1 MRRAGPLLLFAA
13 RYLAMLAAL
22 AGLATGCL
30 ASTFATLICFDSCP
44 TRDAYFSRL
53 LPGALTLLAPCAALA
68 TLALVLFLA
77 YCFATRQSRRAII
90 ALQYFLAGGLVA
102 VAALA
107 TLAQIGKS
115 TLPIYAE
122 GVLVEGSA
130 VGWAQMWGLA
140 LIVVAVA
147 WSGILAY
154 LIQRPPKEPPRKV
167 SDVEAAPSPQRSS
180 SLSAPP
186 RSLSDASSSMGR
198 EPSPE
203 STFCVRAP
211 RLFRAYYR

>member
-13 RYLAMLAAL
+13 RYLAILSAL
-22 AGLATGCL
+22 AGLAAGCL

-44 TRDAYFSRL
+44 TRNDYFSRL

-90 ALQYFLAGGLVA
+90 ALLYFLAGGLVA

-115 TLPIYAE
+115 TLPTYEE
-122 GVLVEGSA
+122 GALVEGSA
-130 VGWAQMWGLA
+130 VGWAQMWALA

-154 LIQRPPKEPPRKV
+154 LIQRPPKEPSREV
-167 SDVEAAPSPQRSS
+167 SDVE
-180 SLSAPP
+180 
-186 RSLSDASSSMGR
+186 
-198 EPSPE
+198 
-203 STFCVRAP
+203 VAP
-211 RLFRAYYR
+211 RP